1 MDAVEIRRRYGS
13 HLALFG
19 NIDAL
24 KLGGPQNALEAELRR
39 KVPLARAGGY
49 IMHSHHSCPPEV
61 SFDWVVSGAVRAFN
75 AGQLIVFGG
84 SLARA

>member
-1 MDAVEIRRRYGS
+1 MDAVESRRRCGS

-19 NIDAL
+19 NIDA
-24 KLGGPQNALEAELRR
+24 KKMSRPRDALEAELRR
-39 KVPLARAGGY
+39 RVPLARAGGY

-61 SFDWVVSGAVRAFN
+61 SFDWVVSGAVRAFK
-75 AGQLIVFGG
+75 ASQLIVSGG